1 MTVLP
6 VPGGPWISDS
16 GDVST
21 DWQARIWG
29 GLSGGRPGAERT
41 LGTWAL
47 IACCCTSCPSSLKMQ
62 CPIRSAPVTLVLVP
76 LLLRTFCMQ
85 DTTEDPEDMLVAA
98 IEMQYSLHL
107 RALRADTDRKSC
119 L

>member
-16 GDVST
+16 GDVIT

-62 CPIRSAPVTLVLVP
+62 CPMRSVLVTLVLMA
-76 LLLRTFCMQ
+76 LLLCADCMQ
-85 DTTEDPEDMLVAA
+85 DAMENSEDMFVAV
-98 IEMQYSLHL
+98 IKLQYSLQMC
-107 RALRADTDRKSC
+107 ALQADTGTEPC